1 VLIKNVYPRVSDIPL
16 KTPVYIYPNEPIYKA
31 AQLLREKEIRTLP
44 VVDEHF
50 HIVGIIG
57 ETDLARYFVDKI
69 TLATPI
75 MPIHI
80 HTLVKA
86 LEGRILANSQKKEV
100 LKGKIVL
107 AVTQKGTI
115 LHYVRSGDVAIVGD
129 RTDIVLELINAG
141 CEALILSENADVS
154 EEIFQLANEKG
165 TVIISSPLSA
175 YAVVQIVPLSLPVEA
190 IMIKPETV
198 VYLDTPISEVKKKIL
213 VSPYR
218 SVLIADQERRLVGI
232 VTRSDLIRPIRK
244 KVILVDHN
252 DSNQAVLGIQEAEI

>member
-1 VLIKNVYPRVSDIPL
+1 MSLLHDQSNILKRYVIFHSIVSIWLKLSILKHFDLETPVLNKNVYPRVSDIPL

-31 AQLLREKEIRTLP
+31 AQLLWEKEIRTLP

-115 LHYVRSGDVAIVGD
+115 LQKKQAR
-129 RTDIVLELINAG
+129 
-141 CEALILSENADVS
+141 
-154 EEIFQLANEKG
+154 
-165 TVIISSPLSA
+165 
-175 YAVVQIVPLSLPVEA
+175 
-190 IMIKPETV
+190 KP
-198 VYLDTPISEVKKKIL
+198 YFLKH
-213 VSPYR
+213 
-218 SVLIADQERRLVGI
+218 G
-232 VTRSDLIRPIRK
+232 
-244 KVILVDHN
+244 
-252 DSNQAVLGIQEAEI
+252 